1 MLFWIIAAEI
11 AFWIVII
18 SGLYSRYI
26 LKRNQLSLFFFILT
40 PVIDF
45 ALLVLTAA
53 DLKSGAPA
61 SFAHGLA
68 AVYIGVSIAFGK
80 SMIAWADRKFQSRIL
95 QKPLQ
100 HRELFGRAK
109 AVYEMKMWGRHLIA
123 YLIGCLLLGAMILYV
138 GIGEKTFPLL
148 RVLSGWTLVLLIDFL
163 ISFSYVIFPKRESKT
178 DNCPSK

>member
-26 LKRNQLSLFFFILT
+26 LKRNRLSLFFFILT

-123 YLIGCLLLGAMILYV
+123 FIIGGSLLGLMIWY
-138 GIGEKTFPLL
+138 IGEEIDPLM
-148 RVLSGWTLVLLIDFL
+148 RVLNLWTIVLVIDFIICL
-163 ISFSYVIFPKRESKT
+163 SYVIFPKKEK
-178 DNCPSK
+178 K